1 MFAGELQKQKA
12 LFAASDG
19 VALIAAFATALMLH
33 DPAGAMEDRLLD
45 NNPALLCV
53 SVFAVV
59 CLWILVFRACDLY
72 RTRNGGLQESVSI
85 VRGCSYAAVLTL
97 LVGFLV
103 HIDVSRLTVILAYA
117 LSIVAVSAGRVAMRQ
132 CIRRFY
138 ANPKNA
144 IPLVLIGSNRFARYL
159 CDQILDEMT
168 PYEMVGFLDSDCEFR
183 QYRGCPVLGAPE
195 RLGEI
200 AALYPCLE
208 AAIVL
213 PDAPREQH
221 ERIIGLCE
229 QQRLRWWLMPW
240 VSKWPN
246 GGLRVDMFGVVP
258 LISPSGSN
266 IEGLNFAL
274 KRAFDVAAGT
284 FILIAASP
292 VLALGALAIRIF
304 DGGPILFRQTR
315 VGMRG
320 RPFNMLKLRTMRS
333 ADDDSSH
340 RDYVRQW
347 IREGEAAA
355 QNGSGGERV
364 FKLANDQ
371 RVTAVGRWLR
381 RFSVDELPQLVN
393 VISGEMSLIGPRPAL
408 PYELELYEP
417 WHLRRLQAAP
427 GITGL
432 WQVSGRNHLSFDEM
446 VELDVQYLQSWSFT
460 GDLRILARTVPA
472 MLRGS
477 GV

>member
-1 MFAGELQKQKA
+1 MFAGELQRQKA
-12 LFAASDG
+12 LFAASDA
-19 VALIAAFATALMLH
+19 VALLGAFAAALMLH
-33 DPAGAMEDRLLD
+33 DPSGAMEGRLLD
-45 NNPALLCV
+45 GNPALLCLNV
-53 SVFAVV
+53 LAVV

-72 RTRNGGLQESVSI
+72 RMRNGGLQESASI
-85 VRGCSYAAVLTL
+85 VRGCSYAALLTV
-97 LVGFLV
+97 LVGFLAHV
-103 HIDVSRLTVILAYA
+103 EVSRLTVTLAYL
-117 LSIVAVSAGRVAMRQ
+117 LSVPAVTVGRMATRQ
-132 CIRRFY
+132 YIRSFY

-144 IPLVLIGSNRFARYL
+144 IPLVLIGCNRFARYL

-168 PYEMVGFLDSDCEFR
+168 PYEMVGFLEDDCAIR
-183 QYRGCPVLGAPE
+183 QYRGCPVLGPAE
-195 RLGEI
+195 RIGEI

-213 PDAPREQH
+213 PDAPRERH

-240 VSKWPN
+240 VSKWPA

-258 LISPSGSN
+258 LVSPRGSN

-274 KRAFDVAAGT
+274 KRAFDVAVGT
-284 FILIAASP
+284 LLLIAAAP
-292 VLALGALAIRIF
+292 FLIAGALAIRF
-304 DGGPILFRQTR
+304 LDGGPILFRQTR
-315 VGMRG
+315 IGMRG
-320 RPFNMLKLRTMRS
+320 RPFSMLKLRTMRS
-333 ADDDSSH
+333 AANDSSH

-347 IREGEAAA
+347 IRQGESAA
-355 QNGSGGERV
+355 QDGSGGARV
-364 FKLANDQ
+364 FKLAHDQ

-381 RFSVDELPQLVN
+381 RFSVDELPQLIN
-393 VISGEMSLIGPRPAL
+393 VIRGEMSLIGPRPAL

-446 VELDVQYLQSWSFT
+446 VRLDVQYLQSWSFA
-460 GDLRILARTVPA
+460 GDLRILARTLPA
-472 MLRGS
+472 LLRGG

>member
-1 MFAGELQKQKA
+1 MFAGELQRQKA
-12 LFAASDG
+12 LFATCDG
-19 VALIAAFATALMLH
+19 LALMAAFATALMLH
-33 DPAGAMEDRLLD
+33 DPSGAMEGRLLRG
-45 NNPALLCV
+45 NPALLCINV
-53 SVFAVV
+53 LAIV
-59 CLWILVFRACDLY
+59 CLWVMVFRACDLY
-72 RTRNGGLQESVSI
+72 RMRNGGLHELAGI
-85 VRGCSYAAVLTL
+85 VRGCSFAALLTV

-103 HIDVSRLTVILAYA
+103 HIDVSRITVMLGYL
-117 LSIVAVSAGRVAMRQ
+117 LSIPAVIVERMATRQ

-144 IPLVLIGSNRFARYL
+144 IPLVLIGCNRFARYL

-168 PYEMVGFLDSDCEFR
+168 PYEMVGFLDDDCAIRE
-183 QYRGCPVLGAPE
+183 YRGCPVLGPAE
-195 RLGEI
+195 RLGEV

-213 PDAPREQH
+213 PDASRERQ
-221 ERIIGLCE
+221 ERVIGLCE

-240 VSKWPN
+240 ISKWPN
-246 GGLRVDMFGVVP
+246 GGLRVDTFGVVP
-258 LISPSGSN
+258 LISPRGSN

-274 KRAFDVAAGT
+274 KRAFDVVAGT
-284 FILIAASP
+284 LLLVAAMP
-292 VLALGALAIRIF
+292 ALAAGALAIRLF

-320 RPFNMLKLRTMRS
+320 RPFSMLKLRTMRS
-333 ADDDSSH
+333 SGDDSSH
-340 RDYVRQW
+340 REYVRQW
-347 IREGEAAA
+347 IRQGDDAAH
-355 QNGSGGERV
+355 GGDSGARV
-364 FKLANDQ
+364 FKLTNDG

-381 RFSVDELPQLVN
+381 RFSIDELPQLVN
-393 VISGEMSLIGPRPAL
+393 VIRGEMSLIGPRPAL
-408 PYELELYEP
+408 PYELELYQP

-432 WQVSGRNHLSFDEM
+432 WQVSGRNQLSFDEM
-446 VELDVQYLQSWSFT
+446 VQLDVQYLQGWSFA

-472 MLRGS
+472 MLRGG

>member
-1 MFAGELQKQKA
+1 MLAGELQKQKA
-12 LFAASDG
+12 LFAAGDG
-19 VALIAAFATALMLH
+19 VALIAGIRDRPDAARPGGR
-33 DPAGAMEDRLLD
+33 DGRPPAGQQSSAAVRQRVGGRL
-45 NNPALLCV
+45 
-53 SVFAVV
+53 SVDPGS
-59 CLWILVFRACDLY
+59 RACDLY
-72 RTRNGGLQESVSI
+72 RMRNGGLQESVSI

-97 LVGFLV
+97 LAGFLM
-103 HIDVSRLTVILAYA
+103 HIDVSRLTVILDA

-183 QYRGCPVLGAPE
+183 QYRGCPALGAPE

-229 QQRLRWWLMPW
+229 RQRLRWWLMPW

-274 KRAFDVAAGT
+274 KRAFDVAAGI

-292 VLALGALAIRIF
+292 VLALVRSLSGSSTVARSCSARRASECA
-304 DGGPILFRQTR
+304 GGPSTCSNCARCDRPTTILASRLRSAMDSPGRGGSAKR
-315 VGMRG
+315 VGR
-320 RPFNMLKLRTMRS
+320 RARIQ
-333 ADDDSSH
+333 A
-340 RDYVRQW
+340 
-347 IREGEAAA
+347 RE
-355 QNGSGGERV
+355 
-364 FKLANDQ
+364 
-371 RVTAVGRWLR
+371 
-381 RFSVDELPQLVN
+381 
-393 VISGEMSLIGPRPAL
+393 RPARNRRRPL
-408 PYELELYEP
+408 APSLQRRRAATTGQRDKRRDEPDWSAPCSALRLELYEP
-417 WHLRRLQAAP
+417 WHLAAP
-427 GITGL
+427 AGGA
-432 WQVSGRNHLSFDEM
+432 RNYRP
-446 VELDVQYLQSWSFT
+446 VA
-460 GDLRILARTVPA
+460 G
-472 MLRGS
+472 
-477 GV
+477 